1 MSPFAAQIRLL
12 EMMKTIIGKLD
23 GFLASNDPFPLGVI
37 EVDTV
42 AGYLGDMGLKPD
54 GEWLLW
60 QFDLVL
66 QQGFALVESERWA
79 KDPEDAARLGYAV
92 QLSKES
98 EEMRGTRRTAIR
110 GMAHGILKRLREVLL
125 LLSGGKAV
133 KFSSTGKATKRAG
146 PGRQAVRGQDKER
159 RFYDDWKASAQA
171 LKDFAKAR
179 GVKVAEAEALTARER
194 TRRNRARQKN
204 PAGHRRTN

>member
-54 GEWLLW
+54 GEWLLRE
-60 QFDLVL
+60 FDLVL
-66 QQGFALVESERWA
+66 QQGFALVECERWA
-79 KDPEDAARLGYAV
+79 KDPEAAARLGYSV
-92 QLSKES
+92 QYSKES
-98 EEMRGTRRTAIR
+98 EEMRDTRRTATL
-110 GMAHGILKRLREVLL
+110 GMAQGILKRLRELLL

-146 PGRQAVRGQDKER
+146 PGRQAVGDQDKER

-204 PAGHRRTN
+204 PAGYRRTN

>member
-42 AGYLGDMGLKPD
+42 AGYLADMGLKPD

-66 QQGFALVESERWA
+66 QQGFDLVESERWA

-110 GMAHGILKRLREVLL
+110 GMAHGILKRLRELL
-125 LLSGGKAV
+125 RLLFRGKAV
-133 KFSSTGKATKRAG
+133 TSSSTGKAAKRPG
-146 PGRQAVRGQDKER
+146 PGRHAVGDQDKER
-159 RFYDDWKASAQA
+159 RFYDDWKASAQT

-179 GVKVAEAEALTARER
+179 GVEVAEAEVLTARER

-204 PAGHRRTN
+204 PAGHRRTS